1 MSAQTLNIIYDTNYT
16 SIVPDGG
23 FVDHPFT
30 KKTWFWDLL
39 FWDLNKKWDK
49 KDWNETSEN
58 SQTQPQT
65 QAQTQDNWQ
74 QAQQPTDQTQQPAP
88 QTQPVANQ
96 TQQAVQQNQQAPQNN
111 QAKDEKKESPSF
123 FDLLFGDLNSEM
135 KKKKPEDTANQQ
147 ANSNEQTS
155 APAQNASNSEA
166 TQQAPAVQENQT
178 PAPQAE
184 AAPTQ
189 TAPVNTDQQT
199 SKPADNTTTSQ
210 ATTSPTAQQAPAA
223 ANQQTSATADVTA
236 TNQTP
241 TPQNPTNAG
250 TLDISW
256 KDIEDSK
263 PKKKK
268 SWIDSML
275 DSVFW
280 PEESNKKEEKTNKA
294 DNSNSD
300 KKEISPEEQK
310 LTEKEKKE
318 MELREQIKKVLEIP
332 DSEYKDSML
341 TSDMRRF
348 IKQVDEEYT
357 SNMAD
362 FKSHI
367 APSYW
372 EYKSNWMNISGILWK
387 TYYTQRYPT
396 YIDALWTRDIMT
408 IHSKRDMSFFIY
420 PEDDAAMQAMLK
432 RKSTQLKAELNEAMS
447 KWITI
452 DKEVEQQYKDV
463 ELIREKLST
472 REERYFELSNY
483 FTIYNTDEV
492 VLKEEWKKFEQKIG
506 GYGISVKS
514 ANHRMDEWMT
524 STLPLCIDDLWI
536 SRSALTSSLAW
547 SFPFI
552 SNDLVQN
559 TWIFYGLNLHT
570 WWLIIMDRFSDALP
584 NMNSVILAT
593 SWAWKSFTVKLEIL
607 RYLLNGI
614 DIIVIDPENEY
625 KDLCEAVGGT
635 YINIA
640 TNAQQYIN
648 PFDLPPKIE
657 DVEYGKWDLLRSQIM
672 TLIWLIQI
680 LIWKLTPEEEAI
692 LDKALQNTYALRGF
706 SFEEDDYEWKQPP
719 LMEDL
724 MNILNGMEW
733 WEQVWLRLSKY
744 VTGTF
749 GKLFNNYTNV
759 DINNRITVFSIRDLE
774 EALKTPAM
782 YNVLNFIWTKVRST
796 KRQRLLVC
804 DEAWI
809 MLQNDVSANFMFS
822 MTKRARK
829 YGLWITTISQD
840 IEDFVRSP
848 YWKPIVSNSSVQIL
862 LKQSTTSI
870 KSLNQ
875 LLGLSEAE
883 QQKLI
888 SCSVWEWLI
897 FAWNQHIALRIVAS
911 PTEKELITT
920 DVKKKNL

>member
-1 MSAQTLNIIYDTNYT
+1 MSAQTVNIIYDTNY
-16 SIVPDGG
+16 INVIPDWG
-23 FVDHPFT
+23 FVDHEFGG
-30 KKTWFWDLL
+30 
-39 FWDLNKKWDK
+39 NKLW
-49 KDWNETSEN
+49 
-58 SQTQPQT
+58 
-65 QAQTQDNWQ
+65 
-74 QAQQPTDQTQQPAP
+74 
-88 QTQPVANQ
+88 
-96 TQQAVQQNQQAPQNN
+96 
-111 QAKDEKKESPSF
+111 F
-123 FDLLFGDLNSEM
+123 FDLLFWNLN
-135 KKKKPEDTANQQ
+135 KKSDSPQNKPQDSAANPSTQNQ
-147 ANSNEQTS
+147 WQ
-155 APAQNASNSEA
+155 AQNGESQKKEEKSPWFFDLLFWNLAPKKEQEPTTKDTDGKVDNNAQPQIQWNQNNAENKNTSE
-166 TQQAPAVQENQT
+166 
-178 PAPQAE
+178 
-184 AAPTQ
+184 
-189 TAPVNTDQQT
+189 
-199 SKPADNTTTSQ
+199 
-210 ATTSPTAQQAPAA
+210 
-223 ANQQTSATADVTA
+223 
-236 TNQTP
+236 
-241 TPQNPTNAG
+241 NPTNSTNNWSNQAAPANIDTQNHEISS

-256 KDIEDSK
+256 DTIEDAK
-263 PKKKK
+263 PKKK

-280 PEESNKKEEKTNKA
+280 ADDWNKKSKK
-294 DNSNSD
+294 SD
-300 KKEISPEEQK
+300 KKSNSKDSEWNDSNDGKK
-310 LTEKEKKE
+310 LSEREKKAND
-318 MELREQIKKVLEIP
+318 LREQIKKILEIP

-348 IKQVDEEYT
+348 IKQVDDEYT
-357 SNMAD
+357 KNIAD

-372 EYKSNWMNISGILWK
+372 EYKSNGMNISGILWK

-396 YIDALWTRDIMT
+396 YIDALWTRDLMSM
-408 IHSKRDMSFFIY
+408 HAKWDMSFFIY
-420 PEDDAAMQAMLK
+420 PEDDSAMQAMLK
-432 RKSTQLKAELNEAMS
+432 RKSTQLKAELNEAIS
-447 KWITI
+447 KWITT
-452 DKEVEQQYKDV
+452 DKEVEQQYRDV

-483 FTIYNTDEV
+483 FTIYNTDENT
-492 VLKEEWKKFEQKIG
+492 LREDWKKFEQKIS
-506 GYGISVKS
+506 GYWISVKT

-536 SRSALTSSLAW
+536 GRSAVTSSLAW

-559 TWIFYGLNLHT
+559 SWIFYGLNLHT
-570 WWLIIMDRFSDALP
+570 WWLIIMDRFNNKLP

-607 RYLLNGI
+607 RYLLNWI

-625 KDLCEAVGGT
+625 KDLCDAVGWT

-680 LIWKLTPEEEAI
+680 LIGKLSAEEEAI

-706 SFEEDDYEWKQPP
+706 SLEDDDYEWKQPP

-724 MNILNGMEW
+724 MNILNGMDG

-744 VTGTF
+744 ATWTF
-749 GKLFNNYTNV
+749 WKLFNNYTNV

-774 EALKTPAM
+774 DALKTPAM
-782 YNVLNFIWTKVRST
+782 YNVLNFIRTKVRSA

-848 YWKPIVSNSSVQIL
+848 YGKPIVSNSSVQIL

-888 SCSVWEWLI
+888 SCGVWEWLI
-897 FAWNQHIALRIVAS
+897 FAGNQHIALKIVAS
-911 PTEKELITT
+911 PTEKELIMT

>member
-1 MSAQTLNIIYDTNYT
+1 MTAQTLNIIYDTNYT
-16 SIVPDGG
+16 TIINDWG
-23 FVDHPFT
+23 FVENNFSKNEW
-30 KKTWFWDLL
+30 KKPW
-39 FWDLNKKWDK
+39 
-49 KDWNETSEN
+49 
-58 SQTQPQT
+58 
-65 QAQTQDNWQ
+65 
-74 QAQQPTDQTQQPAP
+74 
-88 QTQPVANQ
+88 
-96 TQQAVQQNQQAPQNN
+96 
-111 QAKDEKKESPSF
+111 F
-123 FDLLFGDLNSEM
+123 FDLLFGNPNKLVGNHKENSEE
-135 KKKKPEDTANQQ
+135 KKETVKDKPVEVKQAQTPAQDQQKQQTDQQQANQQ
-147 ANSNEQTS
+147 NAQTNTQATTQNQTNSNQKAPWFFDLLFGPLNSPKKESTENTNNNPDWKGNAWTS
-155 APAQNASNSEA
+155 DN
-166 TQQAPAVQENQT
+166 QQKSENQT
-178 PAPQAE
+178 E
-184 AAPTQ
+184 TVNSDNKTDWEKSNQ
-189 TAPVNTDQQT
+189 TNNEKASEITKDHEVAKENTDENKN
-199 SKPADNTTTSQ
+199 KP
-210 ATTSPTAQQAPAA
+210 
-223 ANQQTSATADVTA
+223 
-236 TNQTP
+236 
-241 TPQNPTNAG
+241 
-250 TLDISW
+250 
-256 KDIEDSK
+256 
-263 PKKKK
+263 KK

-275 DSVFW
+275 DNVFW
-280 PEESNKKEEKTNKA
+280 TDEWNKKKETKTENKKSKDSKSEEN
-294 DNSNSD
+294 
-300 KKEISPEEQK
+300 EVSPDEQKK
-310 LTEKEKKE
+310 LTEKEKQVN
-318 MELREQIKKVLEIP
+318 ELREQIKKILEIP

-357 SNMAD
+357 ANIAD
-362 FKSHI
+362 IKSHI

-396 YIDALWTRDIMT
+396 YIDALWTRDLMSM
-408 IHSKRDMSFFIY
+408 HAKWDMSFFIY

-432 RKSTQLKAELNEAMS
+432 KKSTHLKAELNEAMS
-447 KWITI
+447 KWITT
-452 DKEVEQQYKDV
+452 DKEIEQQYRDV

-483 FTIYNTDEV
+483 FTIYNTDET
-492 VLKEEWKKFEQKIG
+492 VLREDWKKFEQKIG
-506 GYGISVKS
+506 WYGISVKT

-536 SRSALTSSLAW
+536 SRSAVTSSLAW

-570 WWLIIMDRFSDALP
+570 WWLVIMDRFSDRLP

-625 KDLCEAVGGT
+625 KELCEKVWWT
-635 YINIA
+635 YVNIA

-672 TLIWLIQI
+672 TLIWLVQI
-680 LIWKLTPEEEAI
+680 LIWKLSAEEEAI
-692 LDKALQNTYALRGF
+692 LDKAIQNTYALRGF
-706 SFEEDDYEWKQPP
+706 SLEDDDYEWKQPP

-724 MNILNGMEW
+724 MNVLEGMEG

-744 VTGTF
+744 ATWTF
-749 GKLFNNYTNV
+749 GKLFNNYTNI

-782 YNVLNFIWTKVRST
+782 YNVLNFIWTKVRSM

-829 YGLWITTISQD
+829 YWLWITTISQD

-848 YWKPIVSNSSVQIL
+848 YGKPIVSNSSLQIL
-862 LKQSTTSI
+862 LKQSTTSM

-888 SCSVWEWLI
+888 SCGVWEWLI
-897 FAWNQHIALRIVAS
+897 FAGNQHIAIKIVAS
-911 PTEKELITT
+911 PSEKEMITT

>member
-1 MSAQTLNIIYDTNYT
+1 MSAQTLNVIYDTNYT
-16 SIVPDGG
+16 NIINGGG
-23 FVDHPFT
+23 FVNNNFSNSDI
-30 KKTWFWDLL
+30 KKGGFFGSL
-39 FWDLNKKWDK
+39 FWNSNSSNQQNTTSTQTQNSQQWDK
-49 KDWNETSEN
+49 
-58 SQTQPQT
+58 
-65 QAQTQDNWQ
+65 
-74 QAQQPTDQTQQPAP
+74 AP
-88 QTQPVANQ
+88 G
-96 TQQAVQQNQQAPQNN
+96 
-111 QAKDEKKESPSF
+111 F
-123 FDLLFGDLNSEM
+123 FDLLFGPLNSN
-135 KKKKPEDTANQQ
+135 TVANM
-147 ANSNEQTS
+147 SK
-155 APAQNASNSEA
+155 SE
-166 TQQAPAVQENQT
+166 TQQTN
-178 PAPQAE
+178 
-184 AAPTQ
+184 
-189 TAPVNTDQQT
+189 NSD
-199 SKPADNTTTSQ
+199 TTSQ
-210 ATTSPTAQQAPAA
+210 KTEWEKSVEWNIEAATQNHEIAQAQQSSKEA
-223 ANQQTSATADVTA
+223 
-236 TNQTP
+236 
-241 TPQNPTNAG
+241 
-250 TLDISW
+250 
-256 KDIEDSK
+256 EDAETKS
-263 PKKKK
+263 KKK

-280 PEESNKKEEKTNKA
+280 TDEWSKKDKKSDNWKKGSSESNEN
-294 DNSNSD
+294 D
-300 KKEISPEEQK
+300 PEEQK
-310 LTEKEKKE
+310 KLSEQERKAN
-318 MELREQIKKVLEIP
+318 ELREQIRKVLEIP
-332 DSEYKDSML
+332 DSEYKDSMI

-357 SNMAD
+357 ANIAD

-372 EYKSNWMNISGILWK
+372 EYKSNLMNISGILWK

-396 YIDALWTRDIMT
+396 YIDALWTRDLMSM
-408 IHSKRDMSFFIY
+408 HAKWDMSFFIY
-420 PEDDAAMQAMLK
+420 PEDDTAMQAMLK
-432 RKSTQLKAELNEAMS
+432 RKSTQLKAELNEAMW
-447 KWITI
+447 KWITT
-452 DKEVEQQYKDV
+452 DKEVEQQYRDV

-483 FTIYNTDEV
+483 FTLYNTDETT
-492 VLKEEWKKFEQKIG
+492 LREDGKKYEQKVS
-506 GYGISVKS
+506 GYWIAVKN
-514 ANHRMDEWMT
+514 AIQRMDEWMT
-524 STLPLCIDDLWI
+524 STLPLCMDDLWI
-536 SRSALTSSLAW
+536 TRSAVTSSLAW

-570 WWLIIMDRFSDALP
+570 WWLVIMDRFNNKMP

-607 RYLLNGI
+607 RYLMNWI

-625 KDLCEAVGGT
+625 KELCEAVGWT

-672 TLIWLIQI
+672 TLIWLVQI
-680 LIWKLTPEEEAI
+680 LIWKLSAEEEAV

-706 SFEEDDYEWKQPP
+706 SLEDDDYEWKQPP

-724 MNILNGMEW
+724 MNVLNGMEW

-744 VTGTF
+744 ATWTF

-774 EALKTPAM
+774 DALKTPAM
-782 YNVLNFIWTKVRST
+782 YNILNFIRTKVRSM

-848 YWKPIVSNSSVQIL
+848 YGKPIVSNSSIQIL

-888 SCSVWEWLI
+888 SCWIWEWLI
-897 FAWNQHIALRIVAS
+897 FAWNQHVAIKIVAS
-911 PTEKELITT
+911 PTEKEMITT
-920 DVKKKNL
+920 DVKKKSL

>member
-16 SIVPDGG
+16 SVINGWG
-23 FVDHPFT
+23 FVENNFSSAEG
-30 KKTWFWDLL
+30 KKWGFFGSL
-39 FWDLNKKWDK
+39 FWGSTPSN
-49 KDWNETSEN
+49 
-58 SQTQPQT
+58 
-65 QAQTQDNWQ
+65 
-74 QAQQPTDQTQQPAP
+74 
-88 QTQPVANQ
+88 
-96 TQQAVQQNQQAPQNN
+96 QQNTTPTQTSNQQQGDKAPW
-111 QAKDEKKESPSF
+111 F
-123 FDLLFGDLNSEM
+123 FDLLFWPLNSNTQTNNTASNT
-135 KKKKPEDTANQQ
+135 KPQDANSSKKPEEWKAAEWSIEAVTQNH
-147 ANSNEQTS
+147 EI
-155 APAQNASNSEA
+155 AQDA
-166 TQQAPAVQENQT
+166 QAPKET
-178 PAPQAE
+178 E
-184 AAPTQ
+184 DTE
-189 TAPVNTDQQT
+189 
-199 SKPADNTTTSQ
+199 SKP
-210 ATTSPTAQQAPAA
+210 
-223 ANQQTSATADVTA
+223 
-236 TNQTP
+236 
-241 TPQNPTNAG
+241 
-250 TLDISW
+250 
-256 KDIEDSK
+256 
-263 PKKKK
+263 KKK

-275 DSVFW
+275 DSVFGTDDW
-280 PEESNKKEEKTNKA
+280 SKKSKK
-294 DNSNSD
+294 SD
-300 KKEISPEEQK
+300 KSKNDPSSENENSEEEQK
-310 LTEKEKKE
+310 KLSEQERKAN
-318 MELREQIKKVLEIP
+318 ELREQIRKVLEIP
-332 DSEYKDSML
+332 DSEYKDSMI

-357 SNMAD
+357 ATMAD

-372 EYKSNWMNISGILWK
+372 EYKSNLMNVSGILWK

-396 YIDALWTRDIMT
+396 YIDALWTRDLMSM
-408 IHSKRDMSFFIY
+408 HAKWDMSFFIY
-420 PEDDAAMQAMLK
+420 PEDDTAMQAMLK
-432 RKSTQLKAELNEAMS
+432 RKSTQLKAELNEAMW
-447 KWITI
+447 KWITT
-452 DKEVEQQYKDV
+452 DKEVEQQYRDV

-483 FTIYNTDEV
+483 FTIYNTDET
-492 VLKEEWKKFEQKIG
+492 VLREDGKKYEQKVS
-506 GYGISVKS
+506 GYWIAVKN
-514 ANHRMDEWMT
+514 AIHRMDEWMT
-524 STLPLCIDDLWI
+524 STLPLCMDDLWI
-536 SRSALTSSLAW
+536 TRSAVTSSLAW

-570 WWLIIMDRFSDALP
+570 WGLVIMDRFSNKLP

-607 RYLLNGI
+607 RYLMNWI
-614 DIIVIDPENEY
+614 DVIVIDPENEY
-625 KDLCEAVGGT
+625 KELCESVGWT

-672 TLIWLIQI
+672 TLIWLVQI
-680 LIWKLTPEEEAI
+680 LIWKLSAEEEAV

-706 SFEEDDYEWKQPP
+706 SFDDDDYEWKQPP

-724 MNILNGMEW
+724 MNVLNGMEG

-744 VTGTF
+744 ATWTF

-774 EALKTPAM
+774 DALKTPAM
-782 YNVLNFIWTKVRST
+782 YNVLNFIRTKVRSM

-829 YGLWITTISQD
+829 YWLWITTISQD

-848 YWKPIVSNSSVQIL
+848 YGKPIVSNSSIQIL

-875 LLGLSEAE
+875 LLWLSEAE

-888 SCSVWEWLI
+888 SCWVWEWLI
-897 FAWNQHIALRIVAS
+897 FAGNQHIAIKIVAS
-911 PTEKELITT
+911 PTEKEMITT
-920 DVKKKNL
+920 DVKKKAL

>member
-23 FVDHPFT
+23 FVDHQFT
-30 KKTWFWDLL
+30 KKLWFFDLL
-39 FWDLNKKWDK
+39 FGDLSKKSDNSKNKW
-49 KDWNETSEN
+49 
-58 SQTQPQT
+58 
-65 QAQTQDNWQ
+65 
-74 QAQQPTDQTQQPAP
+74 
-88 QTQPVANQ
+88 
-96 TQQAVQQNQQAPQNN
+96 
-111 QAKDEKKESPSF
+111 EKKESVGEINKQAQSQDTSQASQQNQWNAEKKKSPWF
-123 FDLLFGDLNSEM
+123 FDLLFGDLNSW
-135 KKKKPEDTANQQ
+135 KKSENIKGDKKWAEV
-147 ANSNEQTS
+147 S
-155 APAQNASNSEA
+155 A
-166 TQQAPAVQENQT
+166 TQQVKSDASVWESKKIEWQEAVDESQST
-178 PAPQAE
+178 GPQA
-184 AAPTQ
+184 ASN
-189 TAPVNTDQQT
+189 PVEKDTLNVSWDGIENK
-199 SKPADNTTTSQ
+199 KP
-210 ATTSPTAQQAPAA
+210 
-223 ANQQTSATADVTA
+223 
-236 TNQTP
+236 
-241 TPQNPTNAG
+241 
-250 TLDISW
+250 
-256 KDIEDSK
+256 
-263 PKKKK
+263 KKK

-275 DSVFW
+275 DTVFW
-280 PEESNKKEEKTNKA
+280 EEEWGKNTGKKG
-294 DNSNSD
+294 SD
-300 KKEISPEEQK
+300 KKKDSSKENTQQDQNGGK
-310 LTEKEKKE
+310 ALTEKEKKSN
-318 MELREQIKKVLEIP
+318 ELREQIKKILEIP
-332 DSEYKDSML
+332 DAEYKDSMI

-396 YIDALWTRDIMT
+396 YIDALWTRDLMSM
-408 IHSKRDMSFFIY
+408 HAKWDMSFFIY

-447 KWITI
+447 KWITT
-452 DKEVEQQYKDV
+452 DKEVEQQYRDV

-483 FTIYNTDEV
+483 FTIYNTDENI
-492 VLKEEWKKFEQKIG
+492 LKEDWKKFEQKIS
-506 GYGISVKS
+506 GYGISVKT
-514 ANHRMDEWMT
+514 ANHRMDEGMT

-536 SRSALTSSLAW
+536 SRSAVTSSLAW

-552 SNDLVQN
+552 SNDLVQS

-570 WWLIIMDRFSDALP
+570 WWLIIMDRFGDKLP

-607 RYLLNGI
+607 RYLLNWI

-625 KDLCEAVGGT
+625 KELCEAVWWT

-657 DVEYGKWDLLRSQIM
+657 DVEYWKWDLLRSQIM
-672 TLIWLIQI
+672 TLIWLIEI
-680 LIWKLTPEEEAI
+680 LIWKLSPEEEAI
-692 LDKALQNTYALRGF
+692 LDKALQNTYALRWF
-706 SFEEDDYEWKQPP
+706 SLQDDDYEWKQPP

-733 WEQVWLRLSKY
+733 WEQVGLRLSKY
-744 VTGTF
+744 VTWTF

-759 DINNRITVFSIRDLE
+759 DINSRITVFSIRDLE

-782 YNVLNFIWTKVRST
+782 YNVLNFIRTKVRSM

-840 IEDFVRSP
+840 IEDFAG
-848 YWKPIVSNSSVQIL
+848 YWRFCK
-862 LKQSTTSI
+862 
-870 KSLNQ
+870 KSL
-875 LLGLSEAE
+875 
-883 QQKLI
+883 
-888 SCSVWEWLI
+888 W
-897 FAWNQHIALRIVAS
+897 
-911 PTEKELITT
+911 
-920 DVKKKNL
+920 

>member
-1 MSAQTLNIIYDTNYT
+1 MPAQTANVIYDTNYT
-16 SIVPDGG
+16 WIVSNWG
-23 FVDHPFT
+23 FINHQFLDSSVQVQESS
-30 KKTWFWDLL
+30 
-39 FWDLNKKWDK
+39 N
-49 KDWNETSEN
+49 
-58 SQTQPQT
+58 
-65 QAQTQDNWQ
+65 
-74 QAQQPTDQTQQPAP
+74 TQQTTP
-88 QTQPVANQ
+88 QQSV
-96 TQQAVQQNQQAPQNN
+96 QNQQSQKAPW
-111 QAKDEKKESPSF
+111 F
-123 FDLLFGDLNSEM
+123 FDLLFWPLNWQQTTQTQQPVQPNNTTSDNTKQENS
-135 KKKKPEDTANQQ
+135 DTNQNKQ
-147 ANSNEQTS
+147 WFLDSLFWTNKTKDIPQQNQNSN
-155 APAQNASNSEA
+155 
-166 TQQAPAVQENQT
+166 
-178 PAPQAE
+178 
-184 AAPTQ
+184 
-189 TAPVNTDQQT
+189 T
-199 SKPADNTTTSQ
+199 SKTENITENHEISQNTPWDTSETT
-210 ATTSPTAQQAPAA
+210 
-223 ANQQTSATADVTA
+223 D
-236 TNQTP
+236 
-241 TPQNPTNAG
+241 
-250 TLDISW
+250 
-256 KDIEDSK
+256 KIEK
-263 PKKKK
+263 PKKQ
-268 SWIDSML
+268 SRLDSML

-280 PEESNKKEEKTNKA
+280 TDEWQKKDWKEKSKSTDVKKDGEQPKKDDKA
-294 DNSNSD
+294 D
-300 KKEISPEEQK
+300 
-310 LTEKEKKE
+310 
-318 MELREQIKKVLEIP
+318 ELREQIRKVLEIP
-332 DSEYKDSML
+332 DSEYKDSMI

-357 SNMAD
+357 ANVAD

-372 EYKSNWMNISGILWK
+372 EYKSNWMNISGILWR

-396 YIDALWTRDIMT
+396 YIDALRTRDLMNM
-408 IHSKRDMSFFIY
+408 HAKRDMSFFIY
-420 PEDDAAMQAMLK
+420 PEDDTAMQAMLK
-432 RKSTQLKAELNEAMS
+432 RKSTQLKAELNEAMW
-447 KWITI
+447 KWITT
-452 DKEVEQQYKDV
+452 DKEVEQQYRDV

-483 FTIYNTDEV
+483 FTIYNTDEIA
-492 VLKEEWKKFEQKIG
+492 LREDWKKYEQKVS
-506 GYGISVKS
+506 GYWISVKN
-514 ANHRMDEWMT
+514 AIQRMDEWMT

-536 SRSALTSSLAW
+536 SRSAVTSSLAW

-570 WWLIIMDRFSDALP
+570 WGLVIMDRFSNRLP

-607 RYLLNGI
+607 RYLMNWI

-625 KDLCEAVGGT
+625 KDLCDAVGGT

-680 LIWKLTPEEEAI
+680 LIWKLTAEEEAV
-692 LDKALQNTYALRGF
+692 LDKALQNTYALRWF
-706 SFEEDDYEWKQPP
+706 SLEDDDYEWKQSP

-724 MNILNGMEW
+724 MNVLNWMEW

-744 VTGTF
+744 ATWTF
-749 GKLFNNYTNV
+749 GKLFNNPTNV
-759 DINNRITVFSIRDLE
+759 DINNHITVFSIRDLE
-774 EALKTPAM
+774 DALKTPAM
-782 YNVLNFIWTKVRST
+782 YNILNFIRTKVRSA

-829 YGLWITTISQD
+829 YWLWITTISQD

-848 YWKPIVSNSSVQIL
+848 YGKPIVSNSSIQIL

-888 SCSVWEWLI
+888 SCGVWEWLI
-897 FAWNQHIALRIVAS
+897 FAWNQHIAIKIVAS

-920 DVKKKNL
+920 DVSKKNL

>member
-1 MSAQTLNIIYDTNYT
+1 MAAQTLNIIYDTNYT

-23 FVDHPFT
+23 FVDRPFT
-30 KKTWFWDLL
+30 KKLWFWDLL
-39 FWDLNKKWDK
+39 FWDLSWK
-49 KDWNETSEN
+49 KDDSKNTDSKEKSST
-58 SQTQPQT
+58 TQQDQDRNQQD
-65 QAQTQDNWQ
+65 QAQNMQESQQVSQ
-74 QAQQPTDQTQQPAP
+74 QAQDSQQ
-88 QTQPVANQ
+88 NNW
-96 TQQAVQQNQQAPQNN
+96 QQNQQPQTNGK
-111 QAKDEKKESPSF
+111 QQSGGQQEKSPWF
-123 FDLLFGDLNSEM
+123 FDLLFWDLS
-135 KKKKPEDTANQQ
+135 KKPNNSQKENTSENNKWTENKPTPQ
-147 ANSNEQTS
+147 AN
-155 APAQNASNSEA
+155 A
-166 TQQAPAVQENQT
+166 TQQSQEQNNTPAQQTQTTT
-178 PAPQAE
+178 PAPSVQTDTTVPWAQVPPISNVI
-184 AAPTQ
+184 PTTDTQ
-189 TAPVNTDQQT
+189 STADTVQQPAVNTD
-199 SKPADNTTTSQ
+199 
-210 ATTSPTAQQAPAA
+210 
-223 ANQQTSATADVTA
+223 
-236 TNQTP
+236 NQTA
-241 TPQNPTNAG
+241 NNDTNIPNWAATD
-250 TLDISW
+250 TLNVSSNDINES
-256 KDIEDSK
+256 E

-280 PEESNKKEEKTNKA
+280 P
-294 DNSNSD
+294 DDWD
-300 KKEISPEEQK
+300 KKENKKDTKKEKKADESKSEKEEQK
-310 LTEKEKKE
+310 KISAREKEAN
-318 MELREQIKKVLEIP
+318 ELRDQIKKILEIP

-348 IKQVDEEYT
+348 IKKVDEEYT
-357 SNMAD
+357 ANIAD

-372 EYKSNWMNISGILWK
+372 EYKSNEMNISGILWK

-396 YIDALWTRDIMT
+396 YIDALWTRDLMT
-408 IHSKRDMSFFIY
+408 MHSKWDMSFFIY

-447 KWITI
+447 KWITT
-452 DKEVEQQYKDV
+452 DKEVEQQYRDV

-483 FTIYNTDEV
+483 FTIYNTDENL
-492 VLKEEWKKFEQKIG
+492 LKEEWKKYEQKVS
-506 GYGISVKS
+506 GYGISVKT

-536 SRSALTSSLAW
+536 SRSAVTSSLAW

-570 WWLIIMDRFSDALP
+570 WWLIIMDRFSNKLP

-593 SWAWKSFTVKLEIL
+593 SWAWKSFTVKLEVL
-607 RYLLNGI
+607 RYLLNWI

-625 KDLCEAVGGT
+625 KDLCEAVDWT

-706 SFEEDDYEWKQPP
+706 SLQDDDYEWKQPP

-724 MNILNGMEW
+724 MNILNWMEW

-744 VTGTF
+744 VTWTF

-774 EALKTPAM
+774 DALKTPAM
-782 YNVLNFIWTKVRST
+782 YNVLNFIRTKVRSM

-829 YGLWITTISQD
+829 YWLWITTISQD

-848 YWKPIVSNSSVQIL
+848 YGKPIVSNSSIQIL

-888 SCSVWEWLI
+888 SCGVWEWLI
-897 FAWNQHIALRIVAS
+897 FAGNQHIALKIVAS

-920 DVKKKNL
+920 DVKKRSL

>member
-1 MSAQTLNIIYDTNYT
+1 MKAKTLNIIYDTNYT
-16 SIVPDGG
+16 GIVENWG
-23 FVDHPFT
+23 FVNHSFT
-30 KKTWFWDLL
+30 NKLWFFDLIFWSLWSKNSNEKLKKNENLRIPDWQENTGN
-39 FWDLNKKWDK
+39 LNE
-49 KDWNETSEN
+49 NLVSEN
-58 SQTQPQT
+58 QKENINKMEN
-65 QAQTQDNWQ
+65 NWIS
-74 QAQQPTDQTQQPAP
+74 TDR
-88 QTQPVANQ
+88 NSESSW
-96 TQQAVQQNQQAPQNN
+96 NN
-111 QAKDEKKESPSF
+111 WEKKEI
-123 FDLLFGDLNSEM
+123 
-135 KKKKPEDTANQQ
+135 KKNKN
-147 ANSNEQTS
+147 
-155 APAQNASNSEA
+155 
-166 TQQAPAVQENQT
+166 
-178 PAPQAE
+178 
-184 AAPTQ
+184 
-189 TAPVNTDQQT
+189 
-199 SKPADNTTTSQ
+199 
-210 ATTSPTAQQAPAA
+210 
-223 ANQQTSATADVTA
+223 
-236 TNQTP
+236 
-241 TPQNPTNAG
+241 
-250 TLDISW
+250 
-256 KDIEDSK
+256 
-263 PKKKK
+263 
-268 SWIDSML
+268 WIDSML
-275 DSVFW
+275 DKVFW
-280 PEESNKKEEKTNKA
+280 LDDGKKEKV
-294 DNSNSD
+294 D
-300 KKEISPEEQK
+300 KKNLNDYSK
-310 LTEKEKKE
+310 TTENQDKEGELEKKN
-318 MELREQIKKVLEIP
+318 MELREQIKKMLEIP
-332 DSEYKDSML
+332 DSEYKDSMI

-348 IKQVDEEYT
+348 IKKVDEEYT
-357 SNMAD
+357 ANVAD

-372 EYKSNWMNISGILWK
+372 EYKSNEMNVSWILWR

-396 YIDALWTRDIMT
+396 YIDALWTRDLMSMHT
-408 IHSKRDMSFFIY
+408 KRDMSFFIY
-420 PEDDAAMQAMLK
+420 PEDDSAMQAMLK
-432 RKSTQLKAELNEAMS
+432 RKSTQIKAELNEAIS
-447 KWITI
+447 KWITT
-452 DKEVEQQYKDV
+452 DKEVEQQYRDV

-483 FTIYNTDEV
+483 FTIYNTDENI
-492 VLKEEWKKFEQKIG
+492 LKEDGKKFEQKIS
-506 GYGISVKS
+506 GYGISVKT

-536 SRSALTSSLAW
+536 SRSAVTSSLAW

-570 WWLIIMDRFSDALP
+570 WGLIIMDRFSDRLP

-607 RYLLNGI
+607 RYLLNWI

-625 KDLCEAVGGT
+625 KELCEAVGGT

-680 LIWKLTPEEEAI
+680 LIWKLSAEEEAV

-706 SFEEDDYEWKQPP
+706 SLEDDDYEWKQPP

-724 MNILNGMEW
+724 MNILNGMAGG
-733 WEQVWLRLSKY
+733 EQVGLRLSKY
-744 VTGTF
+744 ATWTF

-774 EALKTPAM
+774 DALKTPAM
-782 YNVLNFIWTKVRST
+782 YNVLNFIRTKVRSA

-829 YGLWITTISQD
+829 YWLWITTISQD

-848 YWKPIVSNSSVQIL
+848 YGKPIVSNSSIQIL

-875 LLGLSEAE
+875 LLWLSESE

-888 SCSVWEWLI
+888 SCGVWEGLI
-897 FAWNQHIALRIVAS
+897 FAGNQHIALKIVAS

>member
-1 MSAQTLNIIYDTNYT
+1 MSAQTLNIIYDTNYKG
-16 SIVPDGG
+16 IIPDGG
-23 FVDHPFT
+23 FVDNSFQW
-30 KKTWFWDLL
+30 KKLWFFDLL
-39 FWDLNKKWDK
+39 FWDLNKKSDNSLKEWA
-49 KDWNETSEN
+49 KDN
-58 SQTQPQT
+58 SNKGPEVQNQSQNNG
-65 QAQTQDNWQ
+65 QQVSQ
-74 QAQQPTDQTQQPAP
+74 QATQQNK
-88 QTQPVANQ
+88 VEG
-96 TQQAVQQNQQAPQNN
+96 
-111 QAKDEKKESPSF
+111 EKKEKAPGF
-123 FDLLFGDLNSEM
+123 FDLLFWDLWSWKKDNS
-135 KKKKPEDTANQQ
+135 KKE
-147 ANSNEQTS
+147 NS
-155 APAQNASNSEA
+155 A
-166 TQQAPAVQENQT
+166 TQQQAQNNPQNQSNT
-178 PAPQAE
+178 VASQSPAP
-184 AAPTQ
+184 TMQ
-189 TAPVNTDQQT
+189 TVPGAQPSANWQT
-199 SKPADNTTTSQ
+199 N
-210 ATTSPTAQQAPAA
+210 
-223 ANQQTSATADVTA
+223 NQSNESNPNVTA
-236 TNQTP
+236 NTITENHEI
-241 TPQNPTNAG
+241 NN
-250 TLDISW
+250 TLNVSSN
-256 KDIEDSK
+256 DIEESK

-280 PEESNKKEEKTNKA
+280 PDDSNKKDEKK
-294 DNSNSD
+294 DKKSD
-300 KKEISPEEQK
+300 KSISEKKEESQDGQEKK
-310 LTEKEKKE
+310 LTEQEKKAN
-318 MELREQIKKVLEIP
+318 ELREQIKKILEIP

-348 IKQVDEEYT
+348 IKKVDEEYT
-357 SNMAD
+357 ANIAD

-372 EYKSNWMNISGILWK
+372 EYKSNEMNVSGIFGK

-396 YIDALWTRDIMT
+396 YIDALWTRDLMT
-408 IHSKRDMSFFIY
+408 MHSKWDMSFFIY

-432 RKSTQLKAELNEAMS
+432 RKSTQLKAELNESIS
-447 KWITI
+447 KWITT

-472 REERYFELSNY
+472 REERYFEISNY
-483 FTIYNTDEV
+483 FTIYNVNEDE
-492 VLKEEWKKFEQKIG
+492 LKEEWKKFEQKIS
-506 GYGISVKS
+506 GYGISVKT

-536 SRSALTSSLAW
+536 SRSAVTSSLAW

-559 TWIFYGLNLHT
+559 TWIFYWLNLHT
-570 WWLIIMDRFSDALP
+570 WWLIIMDRFSDIFP

-625 KDLCEAVGGT
+625 KDLCEAVWWT
-635 YINIA
+635 YVNIA

-680 LIWKLTPEEEAI
+680 LIWKLTPEEEAV
-692 LDKALQNTYALRGF
+692 LDKALQNTYALRWF
-706 SFEEDDYEWKQPP
+706 SLQDDDYEWKQPP

-724 MNILNGMEW
+724 MNILNGMDW
-733 WEQVWLRLSKY
+733 WEQIWLRLSKY
-744 VTGTF
+744 VTWTF

-774 EALKTPAM
+774 DALKTPAM
-782 YNVLNFIWTKVRST
+782 YNVLNFIRTKVRSM

-848 YWKPIVSNSSVQIL
+848 YWKPIVSNASVQIL

-888 SCSVWEWLI
+888 SCSIWEWLI
-897 FAWNQHIALRIVAS
+897 FAGNQHIALKIVAS
-911 PTEKELITT
+911 PTEEELIKT
-920 DVKKKNL
+920 DVRKKSL

>member
-1 MSAQTLNIIYDTNYT
+1 MSAQTKNIIYDTNYT
-16 SIVPDGG
+16 TIINGWG
-23 FVDHPFT
+23 FVDHSFSNPSAE
-30 KKTWFWDLL
+30 KKLGIFDLL
-39 FWDLNKKWDK
+39 FWNLNKKPEPQK
-49 KDWNETSEN
+49 NTSSNQSWVTTSQANN
-58 SQTQPQT
+58 SSQNIVQEIPNTQ
-65 QAQTQDNWQ
+65 NWQ
-74 QAQQPTDQTQQPAP
+74 VVQSTQSTENNENQKWNTNENTNENTNQNTTGNKEKAP
-88 QTQPVANQ
+88 W
-96 TQQAVQQNQQAPQNN
+96 
-111 QAKDEKKESPSF
+111 F
-123 FDLLFGDLNSEM
+123 FDLLFWPLGTSKASNTSN
-135 KKKKPEDTANQQ
+135 PQW
-147 ANSNEQTS
+147 ANSTWDAKWPQWNNNPEWNSTTQPENTNNITNNENTQPTS
-155 APAQNASNSEA
+155 TVNAQII
-166 TQQAPAVQENQT
+166 TQDHEIA
-178 PAPQAE
+178 
-184 AAPTQ
+184 
-189 TAPVNTDQQT
+189 
-199 SKPADNTTTSQ
+199 K
-210 ATTSPTAQQAPAA
+210 
-223 ANQQTSATADVTA
+223 NQQT
-236 TNQTP
+236 
-241 TPQNPTNAG
+241 
-250 TLDISW
+250 
-256 KDIEDSK
+256 EDTMEK
-263 PKKKK
+263 PKKKN
-268 SWIDSML
+268 WIDSML

-280 PEESNKKEEKTNKA
+280 ADDSNKKNNKTWKDTNNT
-294 DNSNSD
+294 DSD
-300 KKEISPEEQK
+300 KKDSDSKESKKLSEQ
-310 LTEKEKKE
+310 EKKAND
-318 MELREQIKKVLEIP
+318 LRDQIKKILEIP
-332 DSEYKDSML
+332 DSEYKDSMI

-357 SNMAD
+357 ANIAD

-396 YIDALWTRDIMT
+396 YIDALWTRDLM
-408 IHSKRDMSFFIY
+408 SMNAKWDMSFFIY

-447 KWITI
+447 KWITT
-452 DKEVEQQYKDV
+452 DKDVEQQYRDV

-483 FTIYNTDEV
+483 FTIYDTDEKR
-492 VLKEEWKKFEQKIG
+492 LQEDWKKFEQKIS
-506 GYGISVKS
+506 GYGISVKT

-524 STLPLCIDDLWI
+524 STLPICVDDLWI
-536 SRSALTSSLAW
+536 GRSAVTSSLAW

-559 TWIFYGLNLHT
+559 TWIFYWINLHT
-570 WWLIIMDRFSDALP
+570 WWLVIMDRFSDKLP

-607 RYLLNGI
+607 RYLLNWI

-625 KDLCEAVGGT
+625 KDLCETVWGT

-672 TLIWLIQI
+672 TLIWLVQI
-680 LIWKLTPEEEAI
+680 LIWKLTAEEEAV
-692 LDKALQNTYALRGF
+692 LDKALQNTYALRWF
-706 SFEEDDYEWKQPP
+706 SFDDDDYEWKQPP

-724 MNILNGMEW
+724 MNVLNWMEW

-744 VTGTF
+744 ATWTF

-782 YNVLNFIWTKVRST
+782 YNVLNFIWTKVRSM

-829 YGLWITTISQD
+829 YWLWITTISQD

-875 LLGLSEAE
+875 LLWLSEAE

-888 SCSVWEWLI
+888 SCRIWEGLI
-897 FAWNQHIALRIVAS
+897 FAWNQHIATQILAS
-911 PTEKELITT
+911 PTEKQLITT
-920 DVKKKNL
+920 DVKKKSL

>member
-1 MSAQTLNIIYDTNYT
+1 MVEKTLNIIYDTNYT
-16 SIVPDGG
+16 NIIRDGG
-23 FVDHPFT
+23 FVNHQFQP
-30 KKTWFWDLL
+30 KKTWLMDSL
-39 FWDLNKKWDK
+39 FWWWNTQTSNATSTTNTQNKEQK
-49 KDWNETSEN
+49 
-58 SQTQPQT
+58 
-65 QAQTQDNWQ
+65 
-74 QAQQPTDQTQQPAP
+74 AP
-88 QTQPVANQ
+88 
-96 TQQAVQQNQQAPQNN
+96 
-111 QAKDEKKESPSF
+111 KF
-123 FDLLFGDLNSEM
+123 LDLLFGDLSGSKKQEVPSEPQN
-135 KKKKPEDTANQQ
+135 PEEVQ
-147 ANSNEQTS
+147 AAIHAQES
-155 APAQNASNSEA
+155 AAQNNEA
-166 TQQAPAVQENQT
+166 ANNTAT
-178 PAPQAE
+178 PAPANPE
-184 AAPTQ
+184 NTQ
-189 TAPVNTDQQT
+189 NNNSENTEE
-199 SKPADNTTTSQ
+199 P
-210 ATTSPTAQQAPAA
+210 
-223 ANQQTSATADVTA
+223 
-236 TNQTP
+236 
-241 TPQNPTNAG
+241 
-250 TLDISW
+250 
-256 KDIEDSK
+256 KDK
-263 PKKKK
+263 VKK
-268 SWIDSML
+268 SWIDWLL

-280 PEESNKKEEKTNKA
+280 TSDGSNANKKSSDNKA
-294 DNSNSD
+294 DKSQKD
-300 KKEISPEEQK
+300 KKDDK
-310 LTEKEKKE
+310 KVTEHEKQAN
-318 MELREQIKKVLEIP
+318 ELREQIKQILEIP
-332 DSEYKDSML
+332 DADYKDSML
-341 TSDMRRF
+341 TSEMRRF
-348 IKQVDEEYT
+348 IKQVDDEYT
-357 SNMAD
+357 ANISD

-372 EYKSNWMNISGILWK
+372 EYKSNGMNISWILWK

-396 YIDALWTRDIMT
+396 YIDALWTRDLMT
-408 IHSKRDMSFFIY
+408 MHTKWDMSFFIY
-420 PEDDAAMQAMLK
+420 PEDDSAMQAMLK

-447 KWITI
+447 KWITT
-452 DKEVEQQYKDV
+452 DKEVEQQFRDV

-483 FTIYNTDEV
+483 FTIYNNDENA
-492 VLKEEWKKFEQKIG
+492 LKEDGKKFEQKIG
-506 GYGISVKS
+506 GYGISVKT

-536 SRSALTSSLAW
+536 SRSAVTSSLAW

-559 TWIFYGLNLHT
+559 TWIFYWLNLHT
-570 WWLIIMDRFSDALP
+570 GWLIIMDRFNGKLP

-607 RYLLNGI
+607 RYLLNWI

-625 KDLCEAVGGT
+625 KDLCEAVGWT

-672 TLIWLIQI
+672 TLIWLIEI

-706 SFEEDDYEWKQPP
+706 SLEDDDYEWKQSP

-733 WEQVWLRLSKY
+733 WEQVGLRLSKY
-744 VTGTF
+744 VTWTF

-759 DINNRITVFSIRDLE
+759 DINNRITVISIRDLE
-774 EALKTPAM
+774 DALKTPAM
-782 YNVLNFIWTKVRST
+782 YNILNFIRTKVRSM

-829 YGLWITTISQD
+829 YWLWITTISQD

-848 YWKPIVSNSSVQIL
+848 YGKPIVSNSSMQIL

-875 LLGLSEAE
+875 LLWLSEAE

-888 SCSVWEWLI
+888 SCGVWEWLL
-897 FAWNQHIALRIVAS
+897 FAGNQHIALKILAS

>member
-16 SIVPDGG
+16 NVINGWG
-23 FVDHPFT
+23 FVDNNFSNT
-30 KKTWFWDLL
+30 GVKKGWFFGSL
-39 FWDLNKKWDK
+39 FWGSNS
-49 KDWNETSEN
+49 WNQQSTASV
-58 SQTQPQT
+58 QTQT
-65 QAQTQDNWQ
+65 QAPVQT
-74 QAQQPTDQTQQPAP
+74 
-88 QTQPVANQ
+88 
-96 TQQAVQQNQQAPQNN
+96 QNQQQWDKTPW
-111 QAKDEKKESPSF
+111 F
-123 FDLLFGDLNSEM
+123 FDLLFGPLNSTPQKNTNTSKEQPQ
-135 KKKKPEDTANQQ
+135 KDSTTSTAV
-147 ANSNEQTS
+147 
-155 APAQNASNSEA
+155 QNAEGWNKVEGTQNQKQWEA
-166 TQQAPAVQENQT
+166 TKEW
-178 PAPQAE
+178 E
-184 AAPTQ
+184 ATKGWEE
-189 TAPVNTDQQT
+189 T
-199 SKPADNTTTSQ
+199 
-210 ATTSPTAQQAPAA
+210 
-223 ANQQTSATADVTA
+223 
-236 TNQTP
+236 
-241 TPQNPTNAG
+241 
-250 TLDISW
+250 
-256 KDIEDSK
+256 E

-280 PEESNKKEEKTNKA
+280 TDEWSQKSKKSE
-294 DNSNSD
+294 DW
-300 KKEISPEEQK
+300 KKDSPDSKEASPEEQK
-310 LTEKEKKE
+310 KMSEQERKAN
-318 MELREQIKKVLEIP
+318 ELREQIRKVLEIP
-332 DSEYKDSML
+332 DAEYKDSMI
-341 TSDMRRF
+341 TSEMRRF
-348 IKQVDEEYT
+348 IKKVDEEYT
-357 SNMAD
+357 ANIAD

-372 EYKSNWMNISGILWK
+372 EYKSNLMNISGILWK

-396 YIDALWTRDIMT
+396 YIDALWTRDLMT
-408 IHSKRDMSFFIY
+408 MHAKWDMSFFIY
-420 PEDDAAMQAMLK
+420 PEDDTAMQAMLK
-432 RKSTQLKAELNEAMS
+432 RKSTQLKAELNEAMW
-447 KWITI
+447 KWITT
-452 DKEVEQQYKDV
+452 DKEVEQQYRDV

-483 FTIYNTDEV
+483 FTLYNTDETA
-492 VLKEEWKKFEQKIG
+492 LREDWKKYEQKVSWYWIA
-506 GYGISVKS
+506 VKN
-514 ANHRMDEWMT
+514 AIQRMDEWMT
-524 STLPLCIDDLWI
+524 STLPLCMDDLWI
-536 SRSALTSSLAW
+536 TRSAVTSSLAW

-570 WWLIIMDRFSDALP
+570 WWLVIMDRFNNKMP

-607 RYLLNGI
+607 RYLMNWI

-625 KDLCEAVGGT
+625 KELCEAVGWT

-672 TLIWLIQI
+672 TLIWLVQI
-680 LIWKLTPEEEAI
+680 LIWKLSAEEEAV

-706 SFEEDDYEWKQPP
+706 SFEDEDYEWKQPP

-724 MNILNGMEW
+724 MNVLNGMEW
-733 WEQVWLRLSKY
+733 GEQVWLRLSKY
-744 VTGTF
+744 ATWTF

-774 EALKTPAM
+774 DALKTPAM
-782 YNVLNFIWTKVRST
+782 YNILNFIRTKVRSM

-829 YGLWITTISQD
+829 YWLWITTISQD

-848 YWKPIVSNSSVQIL
+848 YWKPIVSNSSIQIL

-875 LLGLSEAE
+875 LLWLSEAE

-888 SCSVWEWLI
+888 SCWIWEWLI
-897 FAWNQHIALRIVAS
+897 FAWNQHIAIRVLAS

-920 DVKKKNL
+920 DVKKKAL

>member
-1 MSAQTLNIIYDTNYT
+1 MSKYQKIYLLFCIKNIFGYNYLVDILYKQNVQNLMSAQTVNIIYDTNYT
-16 SIVPDGG
+16 KIISNGG
-23 FVDHPFT
+23 FVNHEFQKSEW
-30 KKTWFWDLL
+30 KKTWFLDSI
-39 FWDLNKKWDK
+39 FWNSNKW
-49 KDWNETSEN
+49 S
-58 SQTQPQT
+58 S
-65 QAQTQDNWQ
+65 
-74 QAQQPTDQTQQPAP
+74 
-88 QTQPVANQ
+88 
-96 TQQAVQQNQQAPQNN
+96 
-111 QAKDEKKESPSF
+111 EKKESTKNNTPENQQNQTTLQKSPWF
-123 FDLLFGDLNSEM
+123 FDLLFGPLNS
-135 KKKKPEDTANQQ
+135 
-147 ANSNEQTS
+147 SN
-155 APAQNASNSEA
+155 A
-166 TQQAPAVQENQT
+166 TQQQAKDTQNQT
-178 PAPQAE
+178 NSQNSDSNLKNQSEVASIQADK
-184 AAPTQ
+184 Q
-189 TAPVNTDQQT
+189 DT
-199 SKPADNTTTSQ
+199 SKLTENHEISQ
-210 ATTSPTAQQAPAA
+210 TEKTEESEE
-223 ANQQTSATADVTA
+223 N
-236 TNQTP
+236 
-241 TPQNPTNAG
+241 
-250 TLDISW
+250 
-256 KDIEDSK
+256 IEK
-263 PKKKK
+263 PKKK

-275 DSVFW
+275 DKVFW
-280 PEESNKKEEKTNKA
+280 TDDWKNKTNEPWQKK
-294 DNSNSD
+294 DGNPSTEKDDTNWD
-300 KKEISPEEQK
+300 KKLSAQERQAV
-310 LTEKEKKE
+310 
-318 MELREQIKKVLEIP
+318 ELRDQIKKILEIP
-332 DSEYKDSML
+332 DSEYKDSMI

-357 SNMAD
+357 ANIAD

-372 EYKSNWMNISGILWK
+372 EYKSNWMNISGILGK

-396 YIDALWTRDIMT
+396 YIDALWTRDLMWM
-408 IHSKRDMSFFIY
+408 HAKWDMSFFIY
-420 PEDDAAMQAMLK
+420 PEDDSAMQAMLK
-432 RKSTQLKAELNEAMS
+432 RKSTQLKAELNEAIS
-447 KWITI
+447 KWITT
-452 DKEVEQQYKDV
+452 DKEVEQQYRDV

-483 FTIYNTDEV
+483 FTIYNTDET
-492 VLKEEWKKFEQKIG
+492 VLREDGKKFEQKIS
-506 GYGISVKS
+506 GYGIAVKT

-536 SRSALTSSLAW
+536 SRSAVTSSLAW

-570 WWLIIMDRFSDALP
+570 WWLVIMDRFSDRLP

-607 RYLLNGI
+607 RYLLNWI
-614 DIIVIDPENEY
+614 DVIVIDPENEY
-625 KDLCEAVGGT
+625 KELCEKVWWT
-635 YINIA
+635 YVNIA

-680 LIWKLTPEEEAI
+680 LIWKLSAEEEAV
-692 LDKALQNTYALRGF
+692 LDKAIQNTYALHGF
-706 SFEEDDYEWKQPP
+706 SLEDDDYEWKQPP

-744 VTGTF
+744 VTWTF

-782 YNVLNFIWTKVRST
+782 YNVLNFIWTKVRSM

-829 YGLWITTISQD
+829 YWLWITTISQD

-848 YWKPIVSNSSVQIL
+848 YGKPIVSNSSIQIL

-888 SCSVWEWLI
+888 SCGVWEWLI
-897 FAWNQHIALRIVAS
+897 FAGNQHIALKIVAS

-920 DVKKKNL
+920 DVKKRSL

>member
-23 FVDHPFT
+23 FVDHQFT
-30 KKTWFWDLL
+30 KKLWFFDLL
-39 FWDLNKKWDK
+39 FGDLSKKSDNSKNKW
-49 KDWNETSEN
+49 
-58 SQTQPQT
+58 
-65 QAQTQDNWQ
+65 
-74 QAQQPTDQTQQPAP
+74 
-88 QTQPVANQ
+88 
-96 TQQAVQQNQQAPQNN
+96 
-111 QAKDEKKESPSF
+111 EKKESVGEINKQAQSQDTSQASQQNQWNAEKKKSPWF
-123 FDLLFGDLNSEM
+123 FDLLFGDLNSW
-135 KKKKPEDTANQQ
+135 KKSENIKGDKKWAEV
-147 ANSNEQTS
+147 S
-155 APAQNASNSEA
+155 A
-166 TQQAPAVQENQT
+166 TQQVKSDASVWESKKIEWQEAVDESQST
-178 PAPQAE
+178 GPQA
-184 AAPTQ
+184 ASN
-189 TAPVNTDQQT
+189 PVEKDTLNVSWDGIENK
-199 SKPADNTTTSQ
+199 KP
-210 ATTSPTAQQAPAA
+210 
-223 ANQQTSATADVTA
+223 
-236 TNQTP
+236 
-241 TPQNPTNAG
+241 
-250 TLDISW
+250 
-256 KDIEDSK
+256 
-263 PKKKK
+263 KKK

-275 DSVFW
+275 DTVFW
-280 PEESNKKEEKTNKA
+280 EEEWGKNTGKKG
-294 DNSNSD
+294 SD
-300 KKEISPEEQK
+300 KKKDSSKENTQQDQNGGK
-310 LTEKEKKE
+310 ALTEKEKKSN
-318 MELREQIKKVLEIP
+318 ELREQIKKILEIP
-332 DSEYKDSML
+332 DAEYKDSMI

-396 YIDALWTRDIMT
+396 YIDALWTRDLMSM
-408 IHSKRDMSFFIY
+408 HAKWDMSFFIY

-447 KWITI
+447 KWITT
-452 DKEVEQQYKDV
+452 DKEVEQQYRDV

-483 FTIYNTDEV
+483 FTIYNTDENI
-492 VLKEEWKKFEQKIG
+492 LKEDWKKFEQKIS
-506 GYGISVKS
+506 GYGISVKT
-514 ANHRMDEWMT
+514 ANHRMDEGMT

-536 SRSALTSSLAW
+536 SRSAVTSSLAW

-552 SNDLVQN
+552 SNDLVQS

-570 WWLIIMDRFSDALP
+570 WWLIIMDRFGDKLP

-607 RYLLNGI
+607 RYLLNWI

-625 KDLCEAVGGT
+625 KELCEAVWWT

-657 DVEYGKWDLLRSQIM
+657 DVEYWKWDLLRSQIM
-672 TLIWLIQI
+672 TLIWLIEI
-680 LIWKLTPEEEAI
+680 LIWKLSPEEEAI
-692 LDKALQNTYALRGF
+692 LDKALQNTYALRWF
-706 SFEEDDYEWKQPP
+706 SLQDDDYEWKQPP

-733 WEQVWLRLSKY
+733 WEQVGLRLSKY
-744 VTGTF
+744 VTWTF

-759 DINNRITVFSIRDLE
+759 DINSRITVFSIRDLE

-782 YNVLNFIWTKVRST
+782 YNVLNFIRTKVRSM

-809 MLQNDVSANFMFS
+809 MLQNDVSATFMFS

-848 YWKPIVSNSSVQIL
+848 YGKPIVSNSSIQIL

-875 LLGLSEAE
+875 LLWLSEAE

-888 SCSVWEWLI
+888 SCGVWEWLI
-897 FAWNQHIALRIVAS
+897 FAGNQHIALKIVAS
-911 PTEKELITT
+911 PTEKALITT

>member
-1 MSAQTLNIIYDTNYT
+1 MAAQTLNIIYDTNYT
-16 SIVPDGG
+16 NVINGWG
-23 FVDHPFT
+23 FVDNNFSNT
-30 KKTWFWDLL
+30 EVKKGWFFGSL
-39 FWDLNKKWDK
+39 FWG
-49 KDWNETSEN
+49 SN
-58 SQTQPQT
+58 SWSQQSTAP
-65 QAQTQDNWQ
+65 AQTQTQ
-74 QAQQPTDQTQQPAP
+74 SPAQT
-88 QTQPVANQ
+88 
-96 TQQAVQQNQQAPQNN
+96 QNQQQWDKTPW
-111 QAKDEKKESPSF
+111 F
-123 FDLLFGDLNSEM
+123 FDLLFGPLNSA
-135 KKKKPEDTANQQ
+135 PQNNANTPK
-147 ANSNEQTS
+147 EQPQKDSSSST
-155 APAQNASNSEA
+155 PVQNAEGWNKAEETQNQKQWEA
-166 TQQAPAVQENQT
+166 TKEW
-178 PAPQAE
+178 E
-184 AAPTQ
+184 ATKGWEE
-189 TAPVNTDQQT
+189 T
-199 SKPADNTTTSQ
+199 
-210 ATTSPTAQQAPAA
+210 
-223 ANQQTSATADVTA
+223 
-236 TNQTP
+236 
-241 TPQNPTNAG
+241 
-250 TLDISW
+250 
-256 KDIEDSK
+256 E

-280 PEESNKKEEKTNKA
+280 TDEWSQKSKKSE
-294 DNSNSD
+294 DW
-300 KKEISPEEQK
+300 KKDSPDSKEASPEEQK
-310 LTEKEKKE
+310 KMSEQERKAN
-318 MELREQIKKVLEIP
+318 ELREQIRKVLEIP
-332 DSEYKDSML
+332 DSEYKDSMI
-341 TSDMRRF
+341 TSEMRRF
-348 IKQVDEEYT
+348 IKKVDEEYT
-357 SNMAD
+357 ANIAD

-372 EYKSNWMNISGILWK
+372 EYKSNLMNISGILWK

-396 YIDALWTRDIMT
+396 YIDALWTRDLMT
-408 IHSKRDMSFFIY
+408 MHAKRDMSFFIY
-420 PEDDAAMQAMLK
+420 PEDDTAMQAMLK
-432 RKSTQLKAELNEAMS
+432 RKSTQLKAELNEAMW
-447 KWITI
+447 KWITT
-452 DKEVEQQYKDV
+452 DKEVEQQYRDV

-483 FTIYNTDEV
+483 FTLYNTDETA
-492 VLKEEWKKFEQKIG
+492 LREDWKKYEQKVSWYWIA
-506 GYGISVKS
+506 VKN
-514 ANHRMDEWMT
+514 AIQRMDEWMT
-524 STLPLCIDDLWI
+524 STLPLCMDDLWI
-536 SRSALTSSLAW
+536 TRSAVTSSLAW

-570 WWLIIMDRFSDALP
+570 WWLVIMDRFNNKMP

-607 RYLLNGI
+607 RYLMNWI

-625 KDLCEAVGGT
+625 KELCEAVGWT

-672 TLIWLIQI
+672 TLIWLVQI
-680 LIWKLTPEEEAI
+680 LIWKLSAEEEAV

-706 SFEEDDYEWKQPP
+706 SFEDEDYEWKQPP

-724 MNILNGMEW
+724 MNVLNGMEW
-733 WEQVWLRLSKY
+733 GEQVWLRLSKY
-744 VTGTF
+744 ATWTF

-774 EALKTPAM
+774 DALKTPAM
-782 YNVLNFIWTKVRST
+782 YNILNFIRTKVRSM

-829 YGLWITTISQD
+829 YWLWITTISQD

-848 YWKPIVSNSSVQIL
+848 YWKPIVSNSSIQIL

-875 LLGLSEAE
+875 LLWLSEAE

-888 SCSVWEWLI
+888 SCWIWEWLI
-897 FAWNQHIALRIVAS
+897 FAWNQHIAIRVLAS

-920 DVKKKNL
+920 DVKKKAL